1 MTIVIEGSKGTL
13 AADDMHLIMNVVVV
27 RKSKHKKILFM
38 LWKGQSFVGRQKC
51 ASFATIT
58 FDTTWT
64 KRIYYVNYFC
74 HFERHKQIIS
84 YLFTFSNFILRLV
97 DNSS

>member
-13 AADDMHLIMNVVVV
+13 AADDMHLIMNVVV
-27 RKSKHKKILFM
+27 RKSKHKKIFLL
-38 LWKGQSFVGRQKC
+38 LWKGQSFVGQQKC

-64 KRIYYVNYFC
+64 KRIYYANYLC
-74 HFERHKQIIS
+74 LI
-84 YLFTFSNFILRLV
+84 
-97 DNSS
+97 

>member
-27 RKSKHKKILFM
+27 RKSKHKKILLL

-58 FDTTWT
+58 FDTTCT
-64 KRIYYVNYFC
+64 KRIYYANYFC
-74 HFERHKQIIS
+74 LFRDMNKSKATCLHFE
-84 YLFTFSNFILRLV
+84 
-97 DNSS
+97 NSFYVVI

>member
-27 RKSKHKKILFM
+27 RKSKHKKILLL
-38 LWKGQSFVGRQKC
+38 LWKGQSFVGWQKC

-58 FDTTWT
+58 FDTTCT
-64 KRIYYVNYFC
+64 KRTNYANYLCLFQ
-74 HFERHKQIIS
+74 RRKQIFS
-84 YLFTFSNFILRLV
+84 CLFTFSNFKTSFYVAI
-97 DNSS
+97 

>member
-27 RKSKHKKILFM
+27 VRKSKHKKILFL

-58 FDTTWT
+58 FDTTCT
-64 KRIYYVNYFC
+64 KRIYYVKYLC
-74 HFERHKQIIS
+74 HFQRRKQIFS
-84 YLFTFSNFILRLV
+84 CLFTFSNFKT
-97 DNSS
+97 SF

>member
-27 RKSKHKKILFM
+27 VRKSKHKKILLL

-58 FDTTWT
+58 FDTTCT
-64 KRIYYVNYFC
+64 KRIYYANYLC
-74 HFERHKQIIS
+74 
-84 YLFTFSNFILRLV
+84 LFLRT
-97 DNSS
+97 